1 MGVNEPIE
9 QIRNPQNAGR
19 AAMGTELDGPAE
31 SSVNNRLRPASAHYR
46 GFPERRLPKQLRPAQ
61 LAAGRPL
68 TDAHLDVRGLAHFW
82 PSSTER
88 TQGAVAGPTGDGLTG
103 QSAGDRCREEN
114 PVASSSA
121 ACQPNPNTQ
130 CTTAAIA
137 AAVTAVPATP
147 SQITAAA
154 TLRNHQRHNDNAGVH
169 LQGQEHPGGGIRRR
183 RSPRPAG
190 TVRAWESGCAR

>member
-31 SSVNNRLRPASAHYR
+31 SSVKDRLRPAFAHYR
-46 GFPERRLPKQLRPAQ
+46 GLPKRRLSKQLRPAQ

-88 TQGAVAGPTGDGLTG
+88 TQGAVAGTDRGWTDGVVCHDKWHLLY
-103 QSAGDRCREEN
+103 
-114 PVASSSA
+114 
-121 ACQPNPNTQ
+121 
-130 CTTAAIA
+130 
-137 AAVTAVPATP
+137 
-147 SQITAAA
+147 
-154 TLRNHQRHNDNAGVH
+154 TLF
-169 LQGQEHPGGGIRRR
+169 
-183 RSPRPAG
+183 G
-190 TVRAWESGCAR
+190 TVRSSPRHTTGPVTSNSAPYGKYESDICSNKMPFSVVRRCQIIWQFTARGK